1 MSSKVISFRFND
13 AEIQALEALQTE
25 DDGDS
30 LNQTAARL
38 LRGLLG
44 TSREVSTGVDISKL
58 VEEKIS
64 AAVGSLQTKLELVEE
79 RLGKLNAPC
88 DKDESLRLDVLAVH
102 PDYTAVRSRTLKKL
116 KVGSQSA
123 AGKAVDAFIRELE
136 RAYPPQN
143 PTRD

>member
-1 MSSKVISFRFND
+1 MYTAGDSQCRQIVYTSRQMSSKVISFRFND

-44 TSREVSTGVDISKL
+44 TSREVSTPVDISQL

-79 RLGKLNAPC
+79 RLGKLNA
-88 DKDESLRLDVLAVH
+88 
-102 PDYTAVRSRTLKKL
+102 
-116 KVGSQSA
+116 
-123 AGKAVDAFIRELE
+123 
-136 RAYPPQN
+136 
-143 PTRD
+143 